1 MSGRYEV
8 RFAPAPPDAAR
19 LLTLTIERF
28 VDPFPGRTVVIDGPW
43 TFEIDLARGDLDRD
57 S

>member
-1 MSGRYEV
+1 MLGNSV
-8 RFAPAPPDAAR
+8 PSVV
-19 LLTLTIERF
+19 RF